1 MAGASGVAAHRGD
14 SQDLNAGE
22 TFKTFIPPSALRQT
36 GGPALK
42 LTLPAEA
49 AGRRVCVEGTLRLNE
64 AAGGELWEVATN
76 LPHGMFYV

>member
-1 MAGASGVAAHRGD
+1 M
-14 SQDLNAGE
+14 
-22 TFKTFIPPSALRQT
+22 
-36 GGPALK
+36 K